1 MLSYKFEENLDYIVS
16 AYLKK
21 WMSERDECLVKSQ
34 PPCLSFSY
42 GKTPTPSP
50 DCDAYGMG
58 SWAKVIKNFLH
69 FLSLSLQLF
78 SVYERSICEFIKH
91 IKIRKWWWIKSWLP
105 DSEILHLLPNPR
117 QPGRWHS
124 RTGFAPLPTAWI
136 PSYDKTFGA
145 QVHSRGPWLPTAASG
160 C

>member
-1 MLSYKFEENLDYIVS
+1 MLSYKFEKRLRLHS
-16 AYLKK
+16 
-21 WMSERDECLVKSQ
+21 ECLSQ
-34 PPCLSFSY
+34 EMNEWTRWMPGKVSTTCHGFSY
-42 GKTPTPSP
+42 GKIPTPSP
-50 DCDAYGMG
+50 DYDTYGMG
-58 SWAKVIKNFLH
+58 SWAKVIKYFLH

-78 SVYERSICEFIKH
+78 SVYECSICEFIKH

-105 DSEILHLLPNPR
+105 DSESLHLLPNPR

-136 PSYDKTFGA
+136 PSHNKTFGA